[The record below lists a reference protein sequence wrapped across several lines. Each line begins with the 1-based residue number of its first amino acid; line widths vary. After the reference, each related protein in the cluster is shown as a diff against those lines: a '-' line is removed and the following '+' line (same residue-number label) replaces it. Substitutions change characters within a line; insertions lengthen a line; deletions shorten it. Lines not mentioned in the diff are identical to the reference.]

1 MWICAA
7 VGGVCVLVV
16 CRDHAATVQGQMST
30 LWLHRSAPLGALAHG
45 KPTPVPTE
53 LAEIKLGYGM
63 GLFPAPRSSNRI
75 DRITCR
81 AVIQAFTIN
90 WIFIDVQ
97 REGHSRKGGKG
108 TFSLSSEELIHLQS
122 CVKTRQLFLLK

>member
-16 CRDHAATVQGQMST
+16 CRGSRRDCSGADVGAVA
-30 LWLHRSAPLGALAHG
+30 LPWALFGALARV

-53 LAEIKLGYGM
+53 LAKIKLGYGM

-90 WIFIDVQ
+90 WIFIDAQ
-97 REGHSRKGGKG
+97 REGRSGKGGEG
-108 TFSLSSEELIHLQS
+108 TFSLSSEELIHLQL
-122 CVKTRQLFLLK
+122 CVKTRGLF

>member
-7 VGGVCVLVV
+7 AVGVCVLVV
-16 CRDHAATVQGQMST
+16 CRGS
-30 LWLHRSAPLGALAHG
+30 RSDCSGADVDAVAPHWALFDALAHR

-53 LAEIKLGYGM
+53 LAEIKLGNGM

-81 AVIQAFTIN
+81 AVIQAFTRN
-90 WIFIDVQ
+90 WIFIDAQ
-97 REGHSRKGGKG
+97 REGRSGKGGEG

-122 CVKTRQLFLLK
+122 CVKTRGLF